1 MPMMIGMVVMSV
13 MMLATKTHSI
23 SLLQHRVYASPR
35 ADVKRRASF
44 IVGAGELP
52 TMSFTIPREQTVTVS
67 PFIC

>member
-1 MPMMIGMVVMSV
+1 MAGMVVMSV
-13 MMLATKTHSI
+13 MMVATKTHLV

-52 TMSFTIPREQTVTVS
+52 TMSLTIPHEQPVTTR

>member
-1 MPMMIGMVVMSV
+1 MTGMVVMSV
-13 MMLATKTHSI
+13 MMMVTKTHSV

-44 IVGAGELP
+44 IVSAGELP
-52 TMSFTIPREQTVTVS
+52 AMSLTIPHEQTVTVS